1 MKDVTK
7 PEIREIKN
15 KNSNEE
21 IAEKLGKSRAKTFK
35 IASETLKKYF

>member
-21 IAEKLGKSRAKTFK
+21 IAEKLGKPRAKTFK